1 MSANMTPWVQVV
13 AGFFL
18 MFNSWG
24 LINAFGVFLDYYSS
38 YKPALSTPSSISW
51 IGTLQTLLLL
61 ACGSATGSFVDKGHA
76 RLMSFIGC
84 MLITLGLLFTSFS
97 GEFTTEQRPVY
108 YQVLLSQGVLSGL
121 GMSLLLVPS
130 TAIVPTY
137 FTQNRALAVGLAN
150 TGASLGGIVYPI
162 LTRRLLAKIG
172 FSWALRATALV
183 VLVSTGIGGLLI
195 QQRAE
200 LTKNPAKR
208 TLYRFSCLKDS
219 EYALFVAGIFFAFAG
234 SYIPY
239 FYISAWTRD
248 TGFPLR
254 GLSPYYLISIM
265 NAGGLIGRIAPNFLA
280 DKFLSGPVLTQALAA
295 IACGALAAGW
305 TYIDASLAGL
315 VVWVVAYGFASGC
328 IISLIPASAA
338 TLTQDMSTLGGRI
351 GVLFAGNAIACLIGN
366 PVAGAIQRNSASGW
380 RGLAT
385 YCAVFNIVGGFLLVV
400 CWTLNVRRKKAL
412 VRSDGKD

>member
-1 MSANMTPWVQVV
+1 
-13 AGFFL
+13 
-18 MFNSWG
+18 MFNSWSTISSCRYNQPNNVIRG
-24 LINAFGVFLDYYSS
+24 LINAFGVFLEYYSS
-38 YKPALSTPSSISW
+38 YNPALSTPSSISW
-51 IGTLQTLLLL
+51 IGTLQTFLLL
-61 ACGSATGSFVDKGHA
+61 ACGSATGSFVDRGHA
-76 RLMSFIGC
+76 QLISFIGC
-84 MLITLGLLFTSFS
+84 ALITLGLLSTSFS
-97 GEFTTEQRPVY
+97 GEFTPEQHPVY

-162 LTRRLLAKIG
+162 LTRRLLAEVG

-183 VLVSTGIGGLLI
+183 VLLSAGVGGLVLR
-195 QQRAE
+195 QRSE

-208 TLYRFSCLKDS
+208 TLYQFSCLKDP
-219 EYALFVAGIFFAFAG
+219 EYALFVAGVFFAFAG

-239 FYISAWTRD
+239 FYVSAWTRD
-248 TGFPLR
+248 TTFPLH
-254 GLSPYYLISIM
+254 GLSPYYLVSIM
-265 NAGGLIGRIAPNFLA
+265 NAGGLFGRIIPNFLA
-280 DKFLSGPVLTQALAA
+280 DSFLSGPVLTQALAA

-315 VVWVVAYGFASGC
+315 IVWIVAYGFASGC

-338 TLTQDMSTLGGRI
+338 MLTQDMSTLGGRI

-366 PVAGAIQRNSASGW
+366 PAAGTIQRTTASGW

-385 YCAVFNIVGGFLLVV
+385 YCAVLNVVGGCLLVV
-400 CWTLNVRRKKAL
+400 CWMFNVRRKKSSF
-412 VRSDGKD
+412 RPDRIQS